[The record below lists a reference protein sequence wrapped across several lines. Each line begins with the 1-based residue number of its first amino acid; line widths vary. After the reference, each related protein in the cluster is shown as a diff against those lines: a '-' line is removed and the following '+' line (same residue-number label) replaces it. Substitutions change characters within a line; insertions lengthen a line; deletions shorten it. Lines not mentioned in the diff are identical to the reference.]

1 MAIAIPF
8 AFLFKHY
15 MNIYLRVFAAVSI
28 IIGTYIGKIVF
39 LYGGNAYPL
48 SDRFGVGFEKYFEY
62 GEVKNVIFF
71 MPSYGEIAIVVGSL
85 GIILVIYKVVDSLFC
100 VSLMREH

>member
-39 LYGGNAYPL
+39 L
-48 SDRFGVGFEKYFEY
+48 Y